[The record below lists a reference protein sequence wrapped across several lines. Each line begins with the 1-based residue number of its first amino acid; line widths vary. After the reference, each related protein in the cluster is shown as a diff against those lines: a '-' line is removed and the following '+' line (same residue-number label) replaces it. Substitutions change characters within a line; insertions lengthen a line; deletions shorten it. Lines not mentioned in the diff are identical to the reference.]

1 MQREQRRQQSREQ
14 QSREQ
19 RQRYNTED
27 ELHIVRIVNNH
38 SQYRDNVLYN
48 AVYNKYYWNGIM
60 CALFLAQRLINIFV
74 HSHTIYLYE
83 WFNDPILFLIANNY
97 LYKRIHWNNIQES
110 YFNTNY
116 KNAAL
121 ILFLIAVPLFGL
133 VNDFVITSFYISKHT
148 LTSYTSTQVL
158 LFYAIILY
166 TLLNQIVSFYTLYMK
181 KAKFLVVQLMKYA
194 MLAFY
199 VNIYNLLELCN
210 IPYTLGTAVNTDTVV
225 ILQEESFEV
234 EYHIHHWFYALCLI
248 VLTELPEPYHTF
260 IQYIHYVV
268 YLHGVSYYGYDTLIN

>member
-1 MQREQRRQQSREQ
+1 M
-14 QSREQ
+14 Q

-38 SQYRDNVLYN
+38 SEHRNNLLYN

-60 CALFLAQRLINIFV
+60 CTIFLLQRLINTFV

-121 ILFLIAVPLFGL
+121 ILFLITVPVFCLI
-133 VNDFVITSFYISKHT
+133 NDLLITSFYISKDT
-148 LTSYTSTQVL
+148 LTSYTSTQVI

-166 TLLNQIVSFYTLYMK
+166 TLLNQIASFYTLYVK
-181 KAKFLVVQLMKYA
+181 KKRFIIVQLLKYA
-194 MLAFY
+194 MLVFY
-199 VNIYNLLELCN
+199 INIYNLLE
-210 IPYTLGTAVNTDTVV
+210 IFDISYTVGVV
-225 ILQEESFEV
+225 INKETLIIPQEKPFEV

-248 VLTELPEPYHTF
+248 VLTEFPEPYHTF
-260 IQYIHYVV
+260 IQYIHYAV
-268 YLHGVSYYGYDTLIN
+268 YLHGVSYYGYDTIIN